1 MERFGGN
8 MNRRIKVAL
17 LVLMLAALVGLVP
30 SPTLAMERTPYGACV
45 ALAGL
50 AAVLTLRLM
59 RLAWV
64 KRRYGQADGPTAV
77 VFKVET
83 LDLALWCIPAAF
95 VGARLLYCLMRFSFY
110 FLETGPLS
118 VLRTWE
124 GGFMLYG
131 AAFTALLA
139 AGLLARHR
147 GADVAAT
154 LDELAVPGLLAV
166 AVCRLGEGLIGEGV
180 GAWVESEALMRFPL
194 AVQNEFG
201 EWQLAIFMLEAA
213 ATLLMALYALR
224 VRTGTGERITTALL
238 LYACCQ
244 VVMESLRMDACLK
257 IGFVRVNQVI
267 SAVVIFA
274 IAVLRAR
281 RAGGSALIIRRAAGL
296 GACVALIGGIE
307 WALDKTPVSN
317 VLLYGV
323 MTAACAA
330 MYVCAAC
337 FGGREKGKEA

>member
-8 MNRRIKVAL
+8 MNRRIKIAL
-17 LVLMLAALVGLVP
+17 LALMLAALVFLVP
-30 SPTLAMERTPYGACV
+30 SPALTTERTMYGACV
-45 ALAGL
+45 ALAAL
-50 AAVLTLRLM
+50 LAVLALRQL
-59 RLAWV
+59 RVAQV
-64 KRRYGQADGPTAV
+64 KRRYGQAAIAAIFPVDA
-77 VFKVET
+77 

-95 VGARLLYCLMRFSFY
+95 VGARLAYCLARASFY
-110 FLETGPLS
+110 FLELGPLS

-194 AVQNEFG
+194 AIQNEFG

-281 RAGGSALIIRRAAGL
+281 RAGGRALIIRRAAGL